1 MRDLLRIGKKI
12 RKMGYL
18 LGALILVLPLFVS
31 PGESKTNS
39 YNHKPIQGMPTMLD
53 LGAKTCIPCRMMAP
67 ILKKLERE
75 YRGKADVIFIDVIK
89 NPIKAKKFGIRTIP
103 TQIFFD
109 RNGLEVM
116 RHEGFMNEASIVRI
130 LELLVESVP
139 HNTMIEKINTAGI
152 NAKSLNGP
160 RTVIIFVAGG
170 LILFLIIGVV
180 FVKSSRSFKE

>member
-116 RHEGFMNEASIVRI
+116 RHEGFMNEVSIVRM
-130 LELLVESVP
+130 LELLLESVP
-139 HNTMIEKINTAGI
+139 HKTIIEKMNIGGI
-152 NAKSLNGP
+152 DANSLNEP
-160 RTVIIFVAGG
+160 QTEIVLVAGG
-170 LILFLIIGVV
+170 LIFFLIAGVI
-180 FVKSSRSFKE
+180 FVKISRNLKE